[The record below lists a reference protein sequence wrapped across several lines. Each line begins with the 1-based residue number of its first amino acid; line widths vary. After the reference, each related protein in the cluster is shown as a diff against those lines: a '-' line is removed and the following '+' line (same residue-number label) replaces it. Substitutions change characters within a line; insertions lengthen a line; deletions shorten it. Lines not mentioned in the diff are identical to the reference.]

1 MIIGTRIHLILENHY
16 ECFYGRRDGFLGYHA
31 VKELQKRGHRV
42 TLLALPPLPAQG
54 LFAPETSITLANLN
68 ELADVEVLTLLT
80 GQDAL
85 VFVAGADDRLTPKA
99 TSYPFFYRHNVQAS
113 KRLFELARRVGVNR
127 AVVLGSY
134 FDYFHRRW
142 PEMHLIDLNPY
153 IRSRVEQEQV
163 LIETGG
169 SKMAMMI
176 LELPYIFG
184 SMPGRIPLWKP
195 LVEYIRSH
203 IPLFYPRGGTNCV
216 AVEHIAEAIAGAVE
230 SGKAGER
237 YQIGDENLTWVQLLG
252 KISLALGKEKK
263 VITLPDWTVLA
274 GAWMLK
280 QFHRIKGLE
289 SGLDPVEL
297 VKSQTAETYFDA
309 SIAQNALGFSG
320 GGLDNAIRKTVI
332 ASIP

>member
-1 MIIGTRIHLILENHY
+1 MNVFMVGGT
-16 ECFYGRRDGFLGYHA
+16 GFLGYHA
-31 VKELQKRGHRV
+31 VKELQKRGHCV
-42 TLLALPPLPAQG
+42 TLLALPPLPAEG
-54 LFAPETSITLANLN
+54 LFAPETSIMLANLN
-68 ELADVEVLTLLT
+68 ELADDEVLALLK

-85 VFVAGADDRLTPKA
+85 VFAAGADDRLTPKA
-99 TSYPFFYRHNVQAS
+99 PSYPFFYRHNVQAP
-113 KRLFELARRVGVNR
+113 KRLFELARSAGVSR

-134 FDYFHRRW
+134 FAYFHRLW
-142 PEMHLIDLNPY
+142 PEMHLTDHHPY

-163 LIETGG
+163 LIEVG
-169 SKMAMMI
+169 SSEMAVMI

-184 SMPGRIPLWKP
+184 SMPGRVPLWKP
-195 LVEYIRSH
+195 LVEYIRSP

-230 SGKAGER
+230 IGQPGER

-252 KISLALGKEKK
+252 KISLALGMKKK
-263 VITLPDWTVLA
+263 VITLPDWVVLA

-280 QFHRIKGLE
+280 QFQRIKGLE

-297 VKSQTAETYFDA
+297 VKLQTADTFFDA
-309 SIAQNALGFSG
+309 SIAQKALRFSG
-320 GGLDNAIRKTVI
+320 GGLEGAIRKTVI